1 MDGIKIRNR
10 REQGF
15 TLIEMLAAVCLM
27 VIVVG
32 VAVKGMQDLQTR
44 NFAESSKVDTVQET
58 RDFID
63 QMVRDIHGVGYPPPV
78 VVTSIGSAA
87 SACSDGFGVATSI
100 RNNVSVACGI
110 VSWSP
115 TSMVYEGDLDG
126 SGTVSAVFMK
136 IVTPTGLTT
145 CPCILQRGVESKQL
159 ELNGITP
166 TYFTEV
172 NGVMNSGDGT
182 GSATHALSSSFSS
195 SYNSY
200 STADVFEAYDA
211 NGDRLQD
218 SGGVDVTSCGVQ
230 TTGLSITGTNPDCA
244 AIRSV
249 QITANVVPNYQD
261 PTTKA
266 YPVFS
271 ITSKAR
277 LNN

>member
-1 MDGIKIRNR
+1 MHGTKTRNR

-63 QMVRDIHGVGYPPPV
+63 QMVRDIHGVGYPPPA
-78 VVTSIGSAA
+78 VVTANGVAA
-87 SACSDGFGVATSI
+87 SSCSDGLGTATSI

-145 CPCILQRGVESKQL
+145 CPCTLQRGVESKAD
-159 ELNGITP
+159 ELLGKTP

-172 NGVMNSGDGT
+172 NGVLNSGDGT
-182 GSATHALSSSFSS
+182 GAATHSLSSLFSTN
-195 SYNSY
+195 YNSY
-200 STADVFEAYDA
+200 TTADVFEAYDA
-211 NGDRLQD
+211 NGDRLSD
-218 SGGVDVTSCGVQ
+218 SAGVDVTSCGVA
-230 TTGLSITGTNPDCA
+230 TPSLSITGTNPDCA
-244 AIRSV
+244 AIKSV
-249 QITANVVPNYQD
+249 QITANVVPSYQD
-261 PTTKA
+261 PTTKV

-271 ITSKAR
+271 ITSKAK